1 MYDWMKKGVTVVPN
15 ILLENFSELD
25 LSSDEF
31 LIIVYLLSKL
41 NQGEELDEL
50 ESVQNQLGWEQSR
63 LSSVLNSLYVKK
75 YIDIELIAGRD
86 GKKRDHY
93 SLRSFFNKVNQ
104 KYFEKKQR
112 HPVEKMDKSQILVKD
127 FEEEFGRVLSQMELN
142 RLSTWLN
149 EDKVDPELVKVA
161 LREAV
166 IHQALSFQYIDRIL
180 LNWRKK
186 NIQTAAQAEQEIQRF
201 HQKSQSKREQN
212 TTYETI
218 EIPIVDWAKDGQ

>member
-1 MYDWMKKGVTVVPN
+1 MTVVPN